1 MAGRVDGVRVTFDE
15 GEVLALFDCDAARA
29 DVVGRRDERALL
41 EAAGDRK
48 YVGGHGRRS
57 PLDKCMSASK
67 VFVAEIGRVVYIGHE
82 AFVAAQVCVLFA
94 VSLEVLHLTAVVER
108 CATFCA
114 PIIGGRAGRAR
125 DSQRASANLI
135 ENNCRSLA

>member
-57 PLDKCMSASK
+57 PLDKCMSARFLSLRL
-67 VFVAEIGRVVYIGHE
+67 V
-82 AFVAAQVCVLFA
+82 VLFISA
-94 VSLEVLHLTAVVER
+94 TKHLWQRKFAFSLPYLWKCCT
-108 CATFCA
+108 
-114 PIIGGRAGRAR
+114 
-125 DSQRASANLI
+125 
-135 ENNCRSLA
+135 

>member
-57 PLDKCMSASK
+57 PLDKCMSAR
-67 VFVAEIGRVVYIGHE
+67 FFAAEIGRVVYISATKHLWQRKF
-82 AFVAAQVCVLFA
+82 AF
-94 VSLEVLHLTAVVER
+94 SLPYLWKCCT
-108 CATFCA
+108 
-114 PIIGGRAGRAR
+114 
-125 DSQRASANLI
+125 
-135 ENNCRSLA
+135 

>member
-1 MAGRVDGVRVTFDE
+1 MDERTYQSMYQSAEKAEKAGGEGGERAGDTMAGRVDGGVRVTFDE

-57 PLDKCMSASK
+57 PWINACLQ
-67 VFVAEIGRVVYIGHE
+67 G
-82 AFVAAQVCVLFA
+82 
-94 VSLEVLHLTAVVER
+94 
-108 CATFCA
+108 FC
-114 PIIGGRAGRAR
+114 R
-125 DSQRASANLI
+125 
-135 ENNCRSLA
+135 

>member
-29 DVVGRRDERALL
+29 DVDKRALL

-57 PLDKCMSASK
+57 PLDKCMSARFLSLRL
-67 VFVAEIGRVVYIGHE
+67 V
-82 AFVAAQVCVLFA
+82 VLFISA
-94 VSLEVLHLTAVVER
+94 TKHLWQRKFAFSLPYLWKCCT
-108 CATFCA
+108 
-114 PIIGGRAGRAR
+114 
-125 DSQRASANLI
+125 
-135 ENNCRSLA
+135 